1 MLSEQCGYPAGRI
14 WVTQE
19 ELKQKEEVILALMND
34 PMYRPMRLRDI
45 AVFLDVPKTR
55 RSELETVLNILVQEG
70 KLRVSARGKY
80 GKPERRTM
88 AGIFLA
94 NARGFGFVRTEEQEQ
109 DILIPRGETGGAMDG
124 DSVRIAVEPGQ
135 RFRRAEGRVL
145 EILRRANTQVV
156 GYYRKVK
163 NFGLV
168 LPDNQKLQADIRIP
182 AGQSMGAVTGHKV
195 VAEITR
201 FPQEGDRQPEG
212 KIIEILGHSG
222 EPGTDILSIIRS
234 CGLAEEF
241 PEEVLQEAERLAADA
256 FDQQE
261 GKSAGRR
268 DLTNLLTLTIDGE
281 DAKDLDDAVSVEVLE
296 DGNMR
301 LGVHIADVSEYVR
314 EGMPTDRE
322 ALRRGTSVYLPDR
335 VIPMLPQALC
345 NGICSLNE
353 GEERLTLSCFME
365 VDPKGN
371 IVSHEICES
380 KIRSSYRMTYTV
392 VREIIEAHDPGLC
405 ERYAALVPL
414 LEQMNETASRLRK
427 KRSERGYINFDFP
440 ESRVILDERG
450 KIVEIRAYERN
461 AATRLIEDFMLAAN
475 ETVAEEFCWRQL
487 PFLYRIH
494 DRPDAEKM
502 RELAVF
508 IHNFGLTM
516 KTRNGEIHPKEIQKL
531 LLKAEGTETESLIS
545 RVALRA
551 MKRACYS
558 TECSGHFGLAA
569 QYYTHFT
576 SPIRRYPDL
585 QIHRIIKEMLHGE
598 LDAGRIEHYTAIL
611 PGVAAE
617 ASRLERRAEEAERE
631 SVRYKK
637 CEYMEQHIGEI
648 AEGVISGVTRFGIY
662 IELPNTVE
670 GMIRIQDLKGDYYEY
685 DEKHWE
691 LVGTMTGR
699 RYRLGERLRV
709 QVAGADRLAR
719 TVDLIPAEQDESIV

>member
-1 MLSEQCGYPAGRI
+1 M
-14 WVTQE
+14 TQE
-19 ELKQKEEVILALMND
+19 ELKQKREVILALMND

-45 AVFLDVPKTR
+45 AVFLDVPKAR
-55 RSELETVLNILVQEG
+55 RGELETVLKGLVQEG
-70 KLRVSARGKY
+70 RLRVSARGKY
-80 GKPERRTM
+80 GKPERRTLV
-88 AGIFLA
+88 GTFLA
-94 NARGFGFVRTEEQEQ
+94 NARGFGFVRTEEEGE
-109 DILIPRGETGGAMDG
+109 DIFIPRGETGGAMDG
-124 DSVRIAVEPGQ
+124 DTVRIAVEPGQ
-135 RFRRAEGRVL
+135 RFCRAEGNVL
-145 EILRRANTQVV
+145 EIMRRANTQIV
-156 GYYRKVK
+156 GYYRRVK

-182 AGQSMGAVTGHKV
+182 AGQSMGAATGHKV

-201 FPQEGDRQPEG
+201 FPREGDRQPEG

-222 EPGTDILSIIRS
+222 ETGTDILSIIRS
-234 CGLAEEF
+234 CGLTEEF
-241 PEEVLQEAERLAADA
+241 PEEVLREAEKFPPDA
-256 FDQQE
+256 FGQTQGRNAE
-261 GKSAGRR
+261 RR
-268 DLTNLLTLTIDGE
+268 DLTGLLTLTIDGE
-281 DAKDLDDAVSVEVLE
+281 DAKDLDDAISVEVL
-296 DGNMR
+296 DSGNMR

-314 EGMPTDRE
+314 EGSAVDRE

-345 NGICSLNE
+345 NGICSLNA

-365 VDPKGN
+365 VDEKGN
-371 IVSHEICES
+371 IVSHELCES
-380 KIRSSYRMTYTV
+380 KIRSSYRMSYTAV
-392 VREIIEAHDPGLC
+392 SRIIEARDPALC
-405 ERYAALVPL
+405 ERYAALVPP
-414 LEQMNETASRLRK
+414 LEQMNEAACRLRR
-427 KRSERGYINFDFP
+427 KRSERGYIDFDFP
-440 ESRVILDERG
+440 ESRVILDQNG
-450 KIVEIRAYERN
+450 KTAEIRAYERN

-487 PFLYRIH
+487 PFLYRVH
-494 DRPDAEKM
+494 DRPDEEKM

-531 LLKAEGTETESLIS
+531 LRKAEGTETESLIS

-585 QIHRIIKEMLHGE
+585 QIHRIIKEMLHGT
-598 LDAGRIEHYTAIL
+598 LDAGRTGHYAAIL
-611 PGVAAE
+611 PAVAAE
-617 ASRLERRAEEAERE
+617 TSRSERRAEEAERE

-637 CEYMEQHIGEI
+637 CEYMEQHIGDI

-662 IELPNTVE
+662 IALPNTVE
-670 GMIRIQDLKGDYYEY
+670 GMIRLQALKGDYYEY
-685 DEKHWE
+685 DERHWE
-691 LVGTMTGR
+691 LVGMMTGR

-709 QVAGADRLAR
+709 RVAGADRLAR
-719 TVDLIPAEQDESIV
+719 TVDFIPAEQDDGIL